1 MMTCADVDQTT
12 SQDREEVGGASG
24 VGGEEEE
31 AEPKEKEK
39 KLTRK
44 ELKKLKKQVVL
55 EYKAL
60 TVCMCVMYVRV
71 AHELLMKSC

>member
-1 MMTCADVDQTT
+1 MMSCTDVDQTT
-12 SQDREEVGGASG
+12 SQDREDVGGASA

-44 ELKKLKKQVVL
+44 ELKKLKKQVRL
-55 EYKAL
+55 EYKA
-60 TVCMCVMYVRV
+60 VCV
-71 AHELLMKSC
+71 